1 MYMKKNITVSQ
12 NKQNFESVGAICNL
26 HLFYNFAFMLHDN
39 RLVFSQSKVHN
50 FFMYIILGK
59 NYVLVAHGN

>member
-1 MYMKKNITVSQ
+1 
-12 NKQNFESVGAICNL
+12 
-26 HLFYNFAFMLHDN
+26 MLHDNRIMIIININNNNNNNNN
-39 RLVFSQSKVHN
+39 RLVFSQSKVRN